1 MFRKRAIVACL
12 GLVCAGQ
19 LSAAKPGVP
28 AYDDYQALIN
38 RGISLF
44 EEKNYVGCADVM
56 QEACEGDLPHELRE
70 TADWYIAWSE
80 ACNHSPQAE
89 ARLTEFLRDYP
100 ASAHTLQARLAWP
113 TITTPGRS
121 MPGR

>member
-70 TADWYIAWSE
+70 TGI
-80 ACNHSPQAE
+80 SPGPKRA
-89 ARLTEFLRDYP
+89 
-100 ASAHTLQARLAWP
+100 
-113 TITTPGRS
+113 TTRRRPRPG
-121 MPGR
+121 